1 MRTVILSAGL
11 LALLAASWPGWRPA
25 VAGGQEVSPRLAS
38 LEIDVWPEF
47 DRPSMLV
54 ILRAELAEDSVLP
67 AMISLRIPTSAGR
80 PAAVASAPTGT
91 AVLANLGYDITDVQ
105 IDFTT
110 VEFSTPDR
118 FFQLEYYD
126 GLQGDGPDRSYDYVW
141 PGDLTVGQL
150 VVQVQEP
157 AGATDVSVQP
167 ELTDSGV
174 GPEGL
179 AFREADL
186 GAFDAGQTVT
196 VSVQYTKTDPR
207 TSAEILNLQAVNPE
221 PPDAG
226 SGSGRG
232 LSSWLLVAVAVAAI
246 AVGAA
251 VFVFS
256 LRVWLPARAS
266 SRRRTRPKRRRRGE
280 GGDALTCGQCGKRLR
295 SGDRFCPACGS
306 PEKEG

>member
-11 LALLAASWPGWRPA
+11 LALLAASWPGWRPH
-25 VAGGQEVSPRLAS
+25 VVGGQEVSPLLAS

-47 DRPSMLV
+47 DRPSTLV

-67 AMISLRIPTSAGR
+67 ATISLRIPTSAGR
-80 PAAVASAPTGT
+80 PAAVASAPAGT

-126 GLQGDGPDRSYDYVW
+126 GLQTDGPGRSYDYVW
-141 PGDLTVGQL
+141 LGDLAVGQL
-150 VVQVQEP
+150 VVQIQEP

-167 ELTDSGV
+167 ELAGSGV

-196 VSVQYTKTDPR
+196 MSVQYTKTDPR
-207 TSAEILNLQAVNPE
+207 TSAEILDLQAVNPE
-221 PPDAG
+221 PTDAG

-232 LSSWLLVAVAVAAI
+232 VSSWLLVVVAVAAI

-251 VFVFS
+251 VFLVL
-256 LRVWLPARAS
+256 LRVGLPARAT
-266 SRRRTRPKRRRRGE
+266 SRAAKTRKRRRER
-280 GGDALTCGQCGKRLR
+280 
-295 SGDRFCPACGS
+295 
-306 PEKEG
+306 